1 MAEQSDKFSDL
12 TALFINTTLTRSPGA
27 SHTQLLI
34 DVSADI
40 MAKQGVTVDQFRA
53 VDHRIATGV
62 YPDMRTHGWDVDEWP
77 DLFPGSWLRTSWS
90 SAARSGWATTAAKP
104 RKSSSGCTPTP
115 ANSTRRANG
124 CTTAGSVA
132 A

>member
-1 MAEQSDKFSDL
+1 MADRPNDFSDL

-62 YPDMRTHGWDVDEWP
+62 YTDMRQRGWDVDEWP
-77 DLFPGSWLRTSWS
+77 ELFPRVL
-90 SAARSGWATTAAKP
+90 AADIL
-104 RKSSSGCTPTP
+104 
-115 ANSTRRANG
+115 
-124 CTTAGSVA
+124 VI
-132 A
+132 